1 MNAKLLNSLVAAA
14 ALFAASSSLVH
25 AQFPIGMPLR
35 PGMKVT
41 DSPVLAGAGAV
52 PRLANG
58 HPDLTGMWNGLPDG
72 RDPGGD
78 NTPDS
83 ANPGLAVF
91 PARHGDI
98 SYAEQDN
105 RLIAGATDDIPQYKP
120 QYWQKVNELDQ
131 NSYKADPAFS
141 CVTPG
146 VPRMGAPVK
155 IVEEQNEIIL
165 FNTFILG
172 ANWFRIIPTTG
183 RDHNPDDLLVGS
195 YYGDGVGKWEGD
207 TLVLD
212 SQGFNDVT
220 WLNRGGM
227 FHTADLH
234 VVERLT
240 RYAANRLLYE
250 VTVEDPEVLTQP
262 WVRRKVLFLNLNPD
276 ANITELPPCS
286 ERDAD
291 HIKLN
296 LR

>member
-1 MNAKLLNSLVAAA
+1 MKSNICKALIASA
-14 ALFAASSSLVH
+14 ALLGAMPSVVQ
-25 AQFPIGMPLR
+25 AQFAIGMPLR

-41 DSPVLAGAGAV
+41 DSPVLAGSGAV
-52 PRLANG
+52 PRHANG

-78 NTPDS
+78 NTPDTE
-83 ANPGLAVF
+83 NPGLAVF
-91 PARHGDI
+91 PARKGDI

-105 RLIAGATDDIPQYKP
+105 RLIAASTDDIPQYKP
-120 QYWQKVNELDQ
+120 QYWAKVNELDQ
-131 NSYKADPAFS
+131 NSYKADPAFG
-141 CVTPG
+141 CATPG

-155 IVEEQNEIIL
+155 IVQEQNEVIL
-165 FNTFILG
+165 FNTFILA

-183 RDHNPDDLLVGS
+183 RDHRPVDLLVGS

-207 TLVLD
+207 TLVVD
-212 SQGFNDVT
+212 SLGFNDIT

-227 FHTADLH
+227 FHTADLR

-240 RYAANRLLYE
+240 RYAYNRLLYE
-250 VTVEDPEVLTQP
+250 VTVEDPELLTEP

-276 ANITELPPCS
+276 ANIFELPPCS

-291 HIKLN
+291 HIILN

>member
-1 MNAKLLNSLVAAA
+1 VKSKLRSALLAAA
-14 ALFAASSSLVH
+14 TLLSAYSASAQYSVGTLV
-25 AQFPIGMPLR
+25 PLNL
-35 PGMKVT
+35 KIA
-41 DSPVLAGAGAV
+41 DSPVLAGSGPV

-78 NTPDS
+78 NTP
-83 ANPGLAVF
+83 AGENPGLAVF

-98 SYAEQDN
+98 TLAEQDN
-105 RLIAGATDDIPQYKP
+105 RLMAGTSDDLPQYKP
-120 QYWQKVNELDQ
+120 QYWDKVNELDQ

-141 CVTPG
+141 CQTPG
-146 VPRMGAPVK
+146 VPRLGGPAK
-155 IVEEQNEIIL
+155 IVEEPNEIIL

-172 ANWFRIIPTTG
+172 SNFFRIVPTTG
-183 RDHNPDDLLVGS
+183 RDHRPEDLLVGS
-195 YYGDGVGKWEGD
+195 YYGDGVGKWDGD
-207 TLVLD
+207 TLVID
-212 SQGFNDVT
+212 SQGFNDIT
-220 WLNRGGM
+220 WLDRGGL

-234 VVERLT
+234 VIERFK
-240 RYAANRLLYE
+240 RISFNRLVYD

-262 WVRRKVLFLNLNPD
+262 WTRRRVLFLNLNPD
-276 ANITELPPCS
+276 ATIAELPPCS